1 MTRQFYLEM
10 LRFHSW
16 YSELKCG
23 TPGFKKN
30 FSFSENL
37 CIENQILKTFKITND
52 CHVKTCRSLNPIQ
65 DGLLWGCSQM
75 GGGKKAPLPKIG
87 HISYSDGTWHSYTSP
102 KDDPK
107 NKWITWYTPWFL
119 LTLALFQRYAAKYQE
134 IRIEITFWCIIFN
147 SFDFS
152 WVFKDCFNKHGYN
165 FDDVSKSG
173 FLSKGYDVKQ
183 R

>member
-16 YSELKCG
+16 YSEPKYG

-37 CIENQILKTFKITND
+37 CIENQVLKTFKITNG

-75 GGGKKAPLPKIG
+75 GGGAKRPPSLKYVTYHTVMKL
-87 HISYSDGTWHSYTSP
+87 GTVIPHLKMTQKTNESRDTH
-102 KDDPK
+102 
-107 NKWITWYTPWFL
+107 L
-119 LTLALFQRYAAKYQE
+119 
-134 IRIEITFWCIIFN
+134 
-147 SFDFS
+147 DF
-152 WVFKDCFNKHGYN
+152 C
-165 FDDVSKSG
+165 
-173 FLSKGYDVKQ
+173 
-183 R
+183 